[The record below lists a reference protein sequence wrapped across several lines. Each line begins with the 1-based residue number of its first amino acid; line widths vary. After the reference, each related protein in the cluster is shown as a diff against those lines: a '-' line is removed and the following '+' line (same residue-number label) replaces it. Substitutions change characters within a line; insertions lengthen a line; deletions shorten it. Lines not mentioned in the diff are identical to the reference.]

1 MPKFRCPRE
10 ALSVS
15 GDQEFEVE
23 ADSVEEAIEM
33 FKDGKGKFVASDCEV
48 TQLGPYDFDSVW
60 EEK

>member
-10 ALSVS
+10 VLSAS

-33 FKDGKGKFVASDCEV
+33 FKEGNGEFAASNCEV
-48 TQLGPYDFDSVW
+48 THLGPYDFDSVW
-60 EEK
+60 EE